1 MKDEIP
7 CLLLM
12 CAETQSIM
20 TKIHRKDRFKLM
32 HIVTIT
38 EDDNL
43 MSNFGRAKWRRCIRS
58 ASDCVFFAG
67 PCTGGSPW
75 NRLNKN
81 VSDVT
86 AHNIRMKALLY
97 WELWGQ
103 FALCLQHV
111 HEMYAMAL
119 LELPRGCDYW
129 NDERMKFMI
138 NGTNSTI
145 HEFDGC
151 MYGLKSQFKDAGT
164 AIKKPWRIV
173 SWGVS
178 FFDLHEKCD
187 GSHPH
192 GPCAGRETRAT
203 QLYTDKIVRCIIRG
217 VKNQMLWNIAEG
229 TKQPK
234 KVNNKMSTHRPRN
247 KACTCLSITN
257 DEDEDKTN
265 QHLDQLLLDWIYR
278 RGGLKVKLR
287 LNPHRGRSIADP
299 DSPLA
304 GIIDAMAEKKIV
316 TVSAAKGYAALKK
329 TLQVV
334 DTKGQAGQ
342 LPKAFSTFEEAD
354 SRFYPD

>member
-1 MKDEIP
+1 MSQLTTSAWKHCCIGSFGKNLH
-7 CLLLM
+7 CVYNM
-12 CAETQSIM
+12 CM
-20 TKIHRKDRFKLM
+20 
-32 HIVTIT
+32 
-38 EDDNL
+38 
-43 MSNFGRAKWRRCIRS
+43 RCI
-58 ASDCVFFAG
+58 
-67 PCTGGSPW
+67 
-75 NRLNKN
+75 
-81 VSDVT
+81 
-86 AHNIRMKALLY
+86 
-97 WELWGQ
+97 
-103 FALCLQHV
+103 
-111 HEMYAMAL
+111 AMAL

-234 KVNNKMSTHRPRN
+234 KVKNKTNIQRPRN

-265 QHLDQLLLDWIYR
+265 QHLDQLLLDRICR

-287 LNPHRGRSIADP
+287 LNPHRGRSTADP
-299 DSPLA
+299 DSPLV

-342 LPKAFSTFEEAD
+342 LPKAFSTYEEAD
-354 SRFYPD
+354 SRFYPDRELENWITVVQIPPSSGDCIRLRRW